1 VTAAQRGRIGSRG
14 RAFAILI
21 AITLVMMALSSNPAV
36 RDVQRRIASLFAPVQ
51 GSLDAVAGTVAS
63 LGAAAAD
70 VDRLRSDNTVL
81 QVANDRLAADNARLE
96 EARRENQQLSAA
108 LGLRDAFGFR
118 TVAAQVIAAESS
130 PLRRVVTIGKGS
142 DDGIKAGDVVVGD
155 GGALVGRV
163 IDAGPAAANVLLIS
177 DTSSTVIGRLPSAAT
192 GAVVGG
198 LGRVV
203 GMDRIDATEEV
214 SVGDQV
220 VTAGIALPDG
230 IRSAYPKGLP
240 IGRVVDVRR
249 DPNAVVQTAWLL
261 PAAPLDRLEYVLVIT
276 DYEGGFP
283 SLEPSPEPQP

>member
-36 RDVQRRIASLFAPVQ
+36 RDVQRRVASLFAPVQ
-51 GSLDAVAGTVAS
+51 GALDGVAGTVAS

-81 QVANDRLAADNARLE
+81 QAANDRLAADNARLE

-220 VTAGIALPDG
+220 VTAGIALPGG

-240 IGRVVDVRR
+240 IGRVVDVRH

-283 SLEPSPEPQP
+283 SLEPSSGPQP

>member
-1 VTAAQRGRIGSRG
+1 VTSAQRGRIGSRG

-36 RDVQRRIASLFAPVQ
+36 RDVQRRVASLFAPVQ
-51 GSLDAVAGTVAS
+51 GALDGVAGTVAS

-81 QVANDRLAADNARLE
+81 QAANDRLAADNARLE

-108 LGLRDAFGFR
+108 LGLRDVFGFR

-220 VTAGIALPDG
+220 VTAGIALPGG

>member
-1 VTAAQRGRIGSRG
+1 MGSRG
-14 RAFAILI
+14 KAFATLI
-21 AITLVMMALSSNPAV
+21 AITLVLMALSSNSAV

-51 GSLDAVAGTVAS
+51 GALDGVAGTVAA
-63 LGAAAAD
+63 LGGAVAD

-81 QVANDRLAADNARLE
+81 QAANDRLAADNARLE

-108 LGLRDAFGFR
+108 LGLHDAFGFR
-118 TVAAQVIAAESS
+118 TVAAHVIAVESS
-130 PLRRVVTIGKGS
+130 QLRRLVTIGKGA
-142 DDGIKAGDVVVGD
+142 DDGIAAGDVVVGD
-155 GGALVGRV
+155 GGAVVGRV
-163 IDAGPAAANVLLIS
+163 IDAGPTAANVVLIS

-198 LGRVV
+198 LDRVL

-220 VTAGIALPDG
+220 VTAGIALPG
-230 IRSAYPKGLP
+230 GLRSAYPKGLP

>member
-81 QVANDRLAADNARLE
+81 QAANDRLAADNARLE

-108 LGLRDAFGFR
+108 LGLRDVFGFR

-220 VTAGIALPDG
+220 VTAGIALPGG

>member
-36 RDVQRRIASLFAPVQ
+36 RDVQRRVASLFAPVQ
-51 GSLDAVAGTVAS
+51 GALDGVAGTVAS

-81 QVANDRLAADNARLE
+81 QAANDRLAADNARLE

-108 LGLRDAFGFR
+108 LGLRDVFGFR

-220 VTAGIALPDG
+220 VTAGIALPGG

>member
-81 QVANDRLAADNARLE
+81 QAANDRLAADNARLE

-108 LGLRDAFGFR
+108 LGLRDVFGFR